1 MRGLALYA
9 QTHADAYRRIESVA
23 AAMGKL
29 RVPDLT
35 NEEVRR
41 AIAVAKDATG
51 LFSGTLAGDY

>member
-1 MRGLALYA
+1 MYA